1 MEFTK
6 KQTSIAKGV
15 AICLMFVHHLFNY
28 PDFSYRFWPGNSYTP
43 LIYFFNLEAYLAR
56 FGDICVSIFLFLS
69 GYGLFLG
76 WTGSQHSPI
85 RYSVNKIKDFYLTY
99 WIYFLIFVPIGLLFF
114 QKQTLWGS
122 TQLRYSGDPI
132 TFLRNF
138 LGWSST
144 YNAEWW
150 FVRLFVLTLLFLC
163 PVYLKLT
170 EKYTVWIGVI
180 SLFLFVFALRF
191 EVNPYLS
198 KFNFIIW
205 QTSFALGIICAKFN
219 FFSSRFI
226 RYLDKLG
233 WIWVLSG
240 LLLCVLIGL
249 ILRSGVGIKYD
260 FLIAP
265 IFIYFSIRTVG
276 MLQLNKL
283 FAYLGQYSFPLWLVH
298 SFFCYYYFQKFI
310 FFPRWSPL
318 IFLLL
323 STSSLLS
330 ILGIEQLR
338 KLIKNNIKLRFS
350 K

>member
-28 PDFSYRFWPGNSYTP
+28 PEFSDRFWPGNSYTP
-43 LIYFFNLEAYLAR
+43 LIYFFNSEAYLAR
-56 FGDICVSIFLFLS
+56 FGNICVSIFLFLS

-76 WTGSQHSPI
+76 WAGSQQSPI

-99 WIYFLIFVPIGLLFF
+99 WMYFLIFVPIGLLFF
-114 QKQTLWGS
+114 QKQTIWGS
-122 TQLRYSGDPI
+122 TQLRYLGDPI
-132 TFLRNF
+132 TFLLNF
-138 LGWSST
+138 LGWSSR
-144 YNAEWW
+144 YNSEWW

-170 EKYTVWIGVI
+170 KKYTVWIAVI
-180 SLFLFVFALRF
+180 SLFLFVFALSF
-191 EVNPYLS
+191 EVDPYHS
-198 KFNFIIW
+198 KLNFLIW

-226 RYLDKLG
+226 CYLDKLG

-249 ILRSGVGIKYD
+249 ILRSRVGIKYD

-283 FAYLGQYSFPLWLVH
+283 FAYVGQYSFPLWLVH
-298 SFFCYYYFQKFI
+298 SFFCYYYFQEFI
-310 FFPRWSPL
+310 FFPKWSPL